1 MPNGPRP
8 VTSAPELTII
18 GRSSSHFTRVTRIF
32 ASELG
37 LEPELRVVHSL
48 ASASAS
54 DYGGNPALR
63 IPALVAPSGTW
74 FGALSVCREL
84 TRQARSEQRVIWPEA
99 LERPLLANAQE
110 LTVQAMSTEVSLIMG
125 SLNGAELPAAH
136 REKLATSL
144 RGSLGWLDE
153 NIAAVLELL
162 PERELSFLEVTLFC
176 LVEHLLFRA
185 VLPMGDY
192 ARLQDFCAR
201 YAERAS
207 ARATPF
213 RFDAPSSSVP
223 ERSS

>member
-1 MPNGPRP
+1 VPNGPQL
-8 VTSAPELTII
+8 VTGAPELTIV

-32 ASELG
+32 AFELG
-37 LEPELRVVHSL
+37 LEPALRVVHSL

-84 TRQARSEQRVIWPEA
+84 MRQARSERRVIWPEA
-99 LERPLLANAQE
+99 LDRPLLANAQE

-144 RGSLGWLDE
+144 HGSLGWLDE
-153 NIAAVLELL
+153 NIAAVLQLL
-162 PERELSFLEVTLFC
+162 PARDLSFLEVTLFC
-176 LVEHLLFRA
+176 LLAHLEFRA
-185 VLPMGDY
+185 LLPLGGY

-201 YAERAS
+201 YAERPS

-213 RFDAPSSSVP
+213 CFDPSS
-223 ERSS
+223 